1 LLLPLLL
8 PGKFTARFMS
18 SSSSSVPTVDFVAD
32 VRPPY
37 IRRSEWL
44 QLYATQLHRFELK

>member
-1 LLLPLLL
+1 LLLPLLLL

-18 SSSSSVPTVDFVAD
+18 SSSAPTVDFVTD

-37 IRRSEWL
+37 IRRSDWL
-44 QLYATQLHRFELK
+44 QFYATQLHRFELK